1 MGMTSKPRYALLS
14 RIYVIFGWVIIAAE
28 QPFLRLLQIALRLLR
43 LARLN
48 RVLGQIEGRIWWK
61 PGAIEIADLC

>member
-1 MGMTSKPRYALLS
+1 
-14 RIYVIFGWVIIAAE
+14 VIFGWVIIAAE

-61 PGAIEIADLC
+61 PRAIEIADLC